1 MSIRV
6 HSWFT
11 TPIRVHSCPFVV
23 LNSLFVYFVCFV
35 VHTNPFVSIRGS
47 VFSFRVFRVFRGPP
61 PFVSIRGSVFF
72 RVFRV
77 FRGSPPIRVFRGYS
91 NLFPLEGGMCF
102 GVYFDKLRDIDMGIN
117 LRSCQPAMAQHFLDR
132 SQVCPCGE
140 EMSCE

>member
-35 VHTNPFVSIRGS
+35 VHTN
-47 VFSFRVFRVFRGPP
+47 

>member
-1 MSIRV
+1 MSIRG
-6 HSWFT
+6 HSWCP
-11 TPIRVHSCPFVV
+11 PISVYSWFCIFFSCISCVSWFILIHSCPFVV
-23 LNSLFVYFVCFV
+23 LFFLFVYFVYFV
-35 VHTNPFVSIRGS
+35 VHPPFVSIRGS
-47 VFSFRVFRVFRGPP
+47 VFSFRVF
-61 PFVSIRGSVFF
+61 
-72 RVFRV
+72 
-77 FRGSPPIRVFRGYS
+77 RVFRGYS

>member
-1 MSIRV
+1 MSIRG
-6 HSWFT
+6 S
-11 TPIRVHSCPFVV
+11 PPHSCPFVV
-23 LNSLFVYFVCFV
+23 LNSLFVYFVYFV
-35 VHTNPFVSIRGS
+35 VHPPFVSIRVHSWFTPPFVSIRGS
-47 VFSFRVFRVFRGPP
+47 VFSFRVFRVL
-61 PFVSIRGSVFF
+61 
-72 RVFRV
+72 
-77 FRGSPPIRVFRGYS
+77 RGYS